1 MKMVEGNTVFEAKE
15 EHVSC
20 GLWPTPS
27 RQLSDTPPK
36 IVDPTEADNEI
47 FAVREID

>member
-1 MKMVEGNTVFEAKE
+1 MFEAKE

-27 RQLSDTPPK
+27 RQLSLSDTPPR
-36 IVDPTEADNEI
+36 IVYPTEADNEV